1 MEEATELTPA
11 EGVQTSS
18 AVFLCGYEGE
28 ARVLCAVTSHA
39 GASAATVCSGYMVEW
54 LWLSSPP
61 PPGVAADTPAA
72 AAGEHG
78 MGRGEGSADALAD
91 ARADDGLDF
100 VPEADMHGGRFV
112 PA

>member
-1 MEEATELTPA
+1 MEAASEPTPA
-11 EGVQTSS
+11 EEKKTN
-18 AVFLCGYEGE
+18 AVFLPGYEGE
-28 ARVLCAVTSHA
+28 ARVLCAVTSRA
-39 GASAATVCSGYMVEW
+39 AASAATACSGYMVEW

-61 PPGVAADTPAA
+61 PPDAA
-72 AAGEHG
+72 AATSAPAAGEDG
-78 MGRGEGSADALAD
+78 MARGKGPADASAD